1 MAHDTDAHGGGK
13 VIYMKLALF
22 GAKRDL
28 SAASTP
34 ELVVWFGNCAVALA
48 SSRRREVLF
57 HVEPAAQPPDR
68 RANFH

>member
-34 ELVVWFGNCAVALA
+34 ELVVWFGTVP
-48 SSRRREVLF
+48 S
-57 HVEPAAQPPDR
+57 H
-68 RANFH
+68 